1 MKILMDS
8 VMNDEI
14 LLALG
19 RLEGKVDALISRQTI
34 LDRELE
40 KSEQRIRAIEQAK
53 SWLVGAAAA
62 LGAATSLLI
71 QWVTKG
77 ST

>member
-1 MKILMDS
+1 MDS

-71 QWVTKG
+71 QRVTKG

>member
-1 MKILMDS
+1 MDS